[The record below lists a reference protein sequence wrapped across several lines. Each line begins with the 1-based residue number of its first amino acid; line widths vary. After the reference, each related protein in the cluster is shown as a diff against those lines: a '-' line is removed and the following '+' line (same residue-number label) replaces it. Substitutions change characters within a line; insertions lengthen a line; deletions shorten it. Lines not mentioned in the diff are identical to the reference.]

1 LDKGLVLLSGL
12 VLASYILVTLFIP
25 IPLFIKY
32 ENILLILLYIV
43 SLYLFNRGVYW
54 PLPILITFNIGRL
67 SRSIVTSTGEVGE
80 RALEHIPLLIL
91 LVVFLIYVLY
101 RAGRGIQEG

>member
-1 LDKGLVLLSGL
+1 
-12 VLASYILVTLFIP
+12 
-25 IPLFIKY
+25 
-32 ENILLILLYIV
+32 
-43 SLYLFNRGVYW
+43 
-54 PLPILITFNIGRL
+54 
-67 SRSIVTSTGEVGE
+67 VTSTGEVGE